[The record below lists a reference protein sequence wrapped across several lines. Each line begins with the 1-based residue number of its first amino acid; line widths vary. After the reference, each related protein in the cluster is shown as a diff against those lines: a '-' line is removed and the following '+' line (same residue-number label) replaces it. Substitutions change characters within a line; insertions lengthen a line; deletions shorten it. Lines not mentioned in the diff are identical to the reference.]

1 MLTTLFSEPIY
12 VLLFVYLYLSCWIE
26 SAYKLNPA
34 SKILFYISIVAFIA
48 LIGLRWETGT
58 DWNSYYLFFDS
69 LTLDWSIIFG
79 VMHFDLG
86 YVIINAIVKFF
97 TKDYTLF
104 LIFNSIIAIIS
115 LAVLIRKT
123 SPFPNLSLFIFYTNY
138 LFSQYMGSNRR
149 MIAMSL
155 VLWSVYYVAVHKQ
168 TKAIVTLIASF
179 LFHRS
184 SIFNACLF
192 AINQRMYSAKR
203 IVLLISV
210 SVFIGILQIPMLIMN
225 FIASHAGILGGPMMA
240 SIKEYSENGADH
252 LVYGT
257 GNAFLSISLALIKR
271 LIFICIYLYVSK
283 KIIIDK
289 LTAFVFNVYIWSI
302 VIYIAFIG
310 SFFQMISTY
319 WAFVEILLVARFYRY
334 MKPQGKIAFLSFI
347 GLFGLF
353 QLNNALNVYPDLY
366 IPYKTVFNK

>member
-104 LIFNSIIAIIS
+104 LISNSIIAIIP

-155 VLWSVYYVAVHKQ
+155 VLWSVYYVAVHKK

-240 SIKEYSENGADH
+240 SMKEYSENGADH

-271 LIFICIYLYVSK
+271 LIFICIYLYVSQ

-319 WAFVEILLVARFYRY
+319 WALVEILLVARFYRY

-353 QLNNALNVYPDLY
+353 QLNNALNIYPDLH
-366 IPYKTVFNK
+366 IPYQTVFSK